1 MSATVSV
8 LMPLHKAK
16 PEYLRAALDCVFAQ
30 TFQDWKIVLVNDPV
44 DRSIKDAI
52 PAYLK
57 DPRVTFIQGE
67 RPRSIGQNWNECLP
81 YADTPFIQYLF
92 YDDLWEKNYLEKMLK
107 PFAEHPSVGFV
118 SGNHTYL
125 LEGELPTAGI
135 YEEVEAFKKM
145 HIKPGF
151 HDGKELL
158 YWWAEKGLRPNI
170 IGEPSFVMMRRE
182 LIEKTGPF
190 HETMRQY
197 LDSEFWVRCLL
208 AADWYDL
215 PDMVGK
221 FRVHAAGTSAQ
232 NGFGGK
238 GVFERFDTFMIL
250 MDRAPDAERPRIKAA
265 LQRTFEGMIGRYFDY
280 RKEGRK
286 ISMDGSGEFK
296 KFCLQHPVIILRAA
310 LGFMFSKLSGQAR

>member
-57 DPRVTFIQGE
+57 DPRVTFVQGE

-92 YDDLWEKNYLEKMLK
+92 YDDLWEPDYLEKMLK

-125 LEGELPTAGI
+125 MEGESPVAGI
-135 YEEVEAFKKM
+135 YKEVEEFKKANVAS
-145 HIKPGF
+145 GF
-151 HDGKELL
+151 HKGKELL

-170 IGEPSFVMMRRE
+170 IGEPSFVMMRKE
-182 LIEKTGPF
+182 LLAKTGGF

-197 LDSEFWVRCLL
+197 LDSEFWTRCLL

-232 NGFGGK
+232 NESMGK
-238 GVFERFDTFMIL
+238 GVFERFDTFKL
-250 MDRAPDAERPRIKAA
+250 LLERAPEEDKPRVRKA
-265 LQRTFEGMIGRYFDY
+265 LQKTFEAMIGRYFER
-280 RKEGRK
+280 RKEGRV
-286 ISMDGSGEFK
+286 MTADGSGELK
-296 KFCLQHPVIILRAA
+296 KFCLQHPLIILRAI
-310 LGFMFSKLSGQAR
+310 LGYLMRGRTQA

>member
-1 MSATVSV
+1 MTPIISV

-57 DPRVTFIQGE
+57 DPRVTFVQGE

-81 YADTPFIQYLF
+81 HADTPFIQYLF
-92 YDDLWEKNYLEKMLK
+92 YDDLWEPDYLEKMLK
-107 PFAEHPSVGFV
+107 PFAEHPTVGFV

-125 LEGELPTAGI
+125 MEGESPVTHI
-135 YEEVEAFKKM
+135 YKEVEDFKKAN
-145 HIKPGF
+145 IKTGF
-151 HDGKELL
+151 HNGKELL

-182 LIEKTGPF
+182 LLEKTGGF

-197 LDSEFWVRCLL
+197 LDSEFWTRCLL
-208 AADWYDL
+208 HADWYDL
-215 PDMVGK
+215 PDIVGK

-232 NGFGGK
+232 NESMGK
-238 GVFERFDTFMIL
+238 GVFERFDTFKL
-250 MDRAPDAERPRIKAA
+250 LLERAPEEDKPRVKKA
-265 LQRTFEGMIGRYFDY
+265 LQKTFELMIARYFE
-280 RKEGRK
+280 RKKEGRV
-286 ISMDGSGEFK
+286 MTTEGSGELK
-296 KFCLQHPVIILRAA
+296 KFCIEHPFIILRAVIGY
-310 LGFMFSKLSGQAR
+310 LLRRTRQS